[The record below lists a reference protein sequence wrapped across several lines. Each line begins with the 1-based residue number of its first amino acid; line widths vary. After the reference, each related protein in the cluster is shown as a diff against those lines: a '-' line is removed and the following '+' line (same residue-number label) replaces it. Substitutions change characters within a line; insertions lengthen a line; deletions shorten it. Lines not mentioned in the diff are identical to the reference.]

1 MISARGLTLVLEGRP
16 ILEQVSFDVARGEAV
31 ALVGPNGSGKTSILR
46 CLLGFVPFTGRV
58 TIEGHD
64 VVREPIIAR
73 TLVGYVPQRAAFGDA
88 RAADVLAFVAK
99 LRRIDRRRVAESLA
113 LVGLRGH
120 AHDRVRTFSG
130 GMLQRLALAV
140 ALLAHPP
147 VVLFD
152 EPSANL
158 DRDGQLLFHDLVAR
172 LRAEGH
178 TLVLAS
184 HRSEEVS
191 SLSDRVLHVD
201 RGRLV
206 TAAATP
212 GRVVPFPA
220 RGEHR

>member
-1 MISARGLTLVLEGRP
+1 MIVARDLDLVLEGRP
-16 ILEQVSFDVARGEAV
+16 ILERISFEVARGEAV
-31 ALVGPNGSGKTSILR
+31 ALVGANGSGKTSILR
-46 CLLGFVPFTGRV
+46 CLLGLVPFTGRV

-64 VVREPIIAR
+64 VVRDPIVAR
-73 TLVGYVPQRAAFGDA
+73 SLVGYVPQRAAFGDA

-99 LRRIDRRRVAESLA
+99 VRRIARSRVAAALA
-113 LVGLRGH
+113 VVGLRGH
-120 AHDRVRTFSG
+120 ADDRVRTFSG

-140 ALLAHPP
+140 ALLPNPP

-158 DRDGQLLFHDLVAR
+158 DRDGQVLFHDLVAK
-172 LRAEGH
+172 LRADGH

-184 HRSEEVS
+184 HRSEEVA

-206 TAAATP
+206 PAAATL